1 MNILAKQAYTAQLPF
16 LDRPARAYEQRH
28 LLSIIGPQLSALPS
42 TLENESLLG
51 QPVGIATVN
60 DGAEEMGCAR

>member
-1 MNILAKQAYTAQLPF
+1 MNILAKQAYTPQLPF
-16 LDRPARAYEQRH
+16 LDRPAYEQRH

-60 DGAEEMGCAR
+60 DGAEEIGCAR